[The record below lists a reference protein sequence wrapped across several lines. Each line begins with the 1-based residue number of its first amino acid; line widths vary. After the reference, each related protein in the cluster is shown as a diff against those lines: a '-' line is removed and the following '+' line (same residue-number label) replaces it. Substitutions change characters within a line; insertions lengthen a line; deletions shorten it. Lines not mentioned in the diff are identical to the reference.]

1 MKFGQFIEFKK
12 KIFFFFNNH
21 AQHMVEKLFSDP
33 FLESQ
38 DRAYVW
44 ISSLKF
50 YAVGVFLFTK
60 LWAIEIY

>member
-1 MKFGQFIEFKK
+1 
-12 KIFFFFNNH
+12 
-21 AQHMVEKLFSDP
+21 MVEKLFSDP